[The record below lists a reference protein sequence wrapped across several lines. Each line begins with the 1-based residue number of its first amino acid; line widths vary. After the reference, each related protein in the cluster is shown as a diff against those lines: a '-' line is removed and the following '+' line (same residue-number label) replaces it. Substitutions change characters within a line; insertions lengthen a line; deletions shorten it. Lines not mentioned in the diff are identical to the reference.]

1 MRIFRFISREKT
13 RFPSNVTKIVF
24 FGISPPPWVMTP
36 SSKSAWSIAMAWKR
50 PWTIGLIFVSQS
62 TASDP
67 TKHLHTLRLSSS
79 RSRISFGDWW
89 RSIAKRRTSPPF
101 LSASG
106 EYCGEKNVWLFN
118 AVIYR
123 SGVIV
128 GTILQSFPFRWGDNR
143 AKARESDPFR
153 CMTACPL
160 TRKKEQRFKPPL
172 CNYVR
177 PAAIFNCES
186 PLFCSCQ
193 MMRLAG

>member
-1 MRIFRFISREKT
+1 M
-13 RFPSNVTKIVF
+13 
-24 FGISPPPWVMTP
+24 
-36 SSKSAWSIAMAWKR
+36 
-50 PWTIGLIFVSQS
+50 
-62 TASDP
+62 
-67 TKHLHTLRLSSS
+67 
-79 RSRISFGDWW
+79 
-89 RSIAKRRTSPPF
+89 
-101 LSASG
+101 
-106 EYCGEKNVWLFN
+106 WLFN

-128 GTILQSFPFRWGDNR
+128 GTILQSFPLNWGDNR

-177 PAAIFNCES
+177 PAAILNCES